1 MLTNDIQTVS
11 PAFDK
16 NNIPVVFATDN
27 NFVPYLG
34 VTIKSLV
41 ENSSEDNNYDIVIL
55 YSNVDEYNRKRL
67 KSLEQKNVSI
77 RFYDMTDLMEEYKDD
92 WYVHSNWS
100 DAVYYRFYIPQI
112 FINYSKVVFLDAD
125 TIIKF
130 DISELFNMDIGT
142 NQLAAV
148 QDIPRMQDNDFHS
161 QFIKEKLEIKCCQY
175 FNAGVLVFNL
185 KYINNKTF
193 LEHSMEALKKL
204 ENPFFQDQDVF
215 NYIFKN
221 NVYYLDNSYN
231 TSWNCVHFW
240 TNCRENLP
248 KEIYAKYHLSL
259 MKPKIIHYAGAYKP
273 WKQPW
278 LAFSEHF
285 WYYARQTIFYEE
297 IIYKNTKNNSSR
309 TIVRNAIN
317 RRKIYLQYLRCKL
330 LKLLTFGNTRKHY
343 KEKIDKYK
351 KIVKDYRK
359 TLNG

>member
-41 ENSSEDNNYDIVIL
+41 ENSSEENNYDIVIL
-55 YSNVDEYNRKRL
+55 FSNVDEYNRKRL
-67 KSLEQKNVSI
+67 KSLEEKNVSI

-185 KYINNKTF
+185 QYINNRTF
-193 LEHSMEALKKL
+193 LAQSMEALKKL

-259 MKPKIIHYAGAYKP
+259 MNPKIIHYAGAYKP

-278 LAFSEHF
+278 LYYSEYF
-285 WYYARQTIFYEE
+285 WKYARQTVFYEE
-297 IIYKNTKNNSSR
+297 IIYKNINPDNICRESIK
-309 TIVRNAIN
+309 NAI
-317 RRKIYLQYLRCKL
+317 RSRQIYFKYLKYKL
-330 LKLLTFGNTRKHY
+330 FKNITFGKTKERY
-343 KEKIDKYK
+343 ITKEKILKSK
-351 KIVKDYRK
+351 VRDYRI
-359 TLNG
+359 TLR

>member
-41 ENSSEDNNYDIVIL
+41 ENSSEENNYDIVIL
-55 YSNVDEYNRKRL
+55 FSNVDEYNRKRL
-67 KSLEQKNVSI
+67 KSLEEKNVSI
-77 RFYDMTDLMEEYKDD
+77 RFYDMTALMEEYKEN
-92 WYVHSNWS
+92 WYVHWDWSN
-100 DAVYYRFYIPQI
+100 AIYYRFFVQKI
-112 FINYSKVVFLDAD
+112 FKDYKKVLYLDGDIIILEDIAKLYNIDLEDNYL
-125 TIIKF
+125 
-130 DISELFNMDIGT
+130 GG
-142 NQLAAV
+142 V
-148 QDIPRMQDNDFHS
+148 QDIS
-161 QFIKEKLEIKCCQY
+161 QQMSSYVGEKYREKILHIQRE
-175 FNAGVLVFNL
+175 
-185 KYINNKTF
+185 KYINTGVLILNI
-193 LEHSMEALKKL
+193 KKL
-204 ENPFFQDQDVF
+204 RKIDFTYKCIKALQHFKTPVFPDQDIINF
-215 NYIFKN
+215 ISQNNIKYISHDYNLLWNCIHYYKDAKN
-221 NVYYLDNSYN
+221 RMPHSTYKKYI
-231 TSWNCVHFW
+231 TSWN
-240 TNCRENLP
+240 T
-248 KEIYAKYHLSL
+248 
-259 MKPKIIHYAGAYKP
+259 PKIIHYAGGYKP

-278 LAFSEHF
+278 LYYSEYF
-285 WYYARQTIFYEE
+285 WKYARQTVFYEE

-343 KEKIDKYK
+343 KEKTDKYK